1 MRKEELE
8 EKLHIAKEK
17 KNNDP
22 NPIFDEVKRVE
33 NLRNQVMGIKED
45 VLEKKALDQID
56 ESLLTKA
63 LNSTHKELLQSRSKK
78 IDVKKELLK

>member
-8 EKLHIAKEK
+8 DKLHIAKEK
-17 KNNDP
+17 KNNNP

-45 VLEKKALDQID
+45 ILEKKELKQVD

-63 LNSTHKELLQSRSKK
+63 LNSTHKDLLESR
-78 IDVKKELLK
+78 KKEIKLNKEFLK